1 MSDTQI
7 KNMDHELPGSR
18 PGFFRRL
25 IWLFASPGRL
35 MEELA
40 EKPRVLFWL
49 ILGSV
54 TTAVPFAVRMPLY
67 EEMVRK
73 SIAAQSEYLESF
85 GLEMTPEMIEAGLS
99 SGLVTG
105 LVTMPFQAA
114 VVFLLTALL
123 YYIIMRIMGGE
134 GKFKAY
140 LSVVVHA
147 GIISVLY
154 TLMLTA
160 ISYYTGSLHQT
171 AALTSLASLVSPE
184 DVDPYVYGFLAGID
198 VFTIWRYVLM
208 AIGFTAVSK
217 LKKKHV
223 YIVTAII
230 FIIGLV
236 IGIYGMP
243 AKLQLM

>member
-1 MSDTQI
+1 
-7 KNMDHELPGSR
+7 
-18 PGFFRRL
+18 
-25 IWLFASPGRL
+25 

-54 TTAVPFAVRMPLY
+54 MTAVPFAVRMPLY

>member
-1 MSDTQI
+1 M
-7 KNMDHELPGSR
+7 
-18 PGFFRRL
+18 
-25 IWLFASPGRL
+25 
-35 MEELA
+35 
-40 EKPRVLFWL
+40 
-49 ILGSV
+49 
-54 TTAVPFAVRMPLY
+54 TAVPFAVRMPLY

>member
-1 MSDTQI
+1 
-7 KNMDHELPGSR
+7 
-18 PGFFRRL
+18 
-25 IWLFASPGRL
+25 
-35 MEELA
+35 
-40 EKPRVLFWL
+40 
-49 ILGSV
+49 
-54 TTAVPFAVRMPLY
+54 
-67 EEMVRK
+67 
-73 SIAAQSEYLESF
+73 
-85 GLEMTPEMIEAGLS
+85 MIEAGLS